1 MRRGLAGVTRC
12 GTDKGVQGPCIA
24 FLSFVSQPRGR
35 QLVGMYP
42 PPHTTCWQ
50 PACTCALSHPLA
62 TCVLPPHLAPRP
74 PRPSIC
80 CRVRGCS
87 TEVRTSFRRDL
98 VLKERDLVYQE
109 AKETYSYMS
118 HLDMFSVLAIPP
130 APREAPRAIFVQ
142 TLVCGIGP

>member
-1 MRRGLAGVTRC
+1 MSERGDARDCKAPAYHSLASSHSPVADRLLA
-12 GTDKGVQGPCIA
+12 CI
-24 FLSFVSQPRGR
+24 LLLT
-35 QLVGMYP
+35 QLVGSQRVHLRP
-42 PPHTTCWQ
+42 PPPT
-50 PACTCALSHPLA
+50 SHMCLA
-62 TCVLPPHLAPRP
+62 PTPCPPPPRP
-74 PRPSIC
+74 PPPSIC

-87 TEVRTSFRRDL
+87 TEVRASVRRDL

-118 HLDMFSVLAIPP
+118 HLDMFPVLAIPP